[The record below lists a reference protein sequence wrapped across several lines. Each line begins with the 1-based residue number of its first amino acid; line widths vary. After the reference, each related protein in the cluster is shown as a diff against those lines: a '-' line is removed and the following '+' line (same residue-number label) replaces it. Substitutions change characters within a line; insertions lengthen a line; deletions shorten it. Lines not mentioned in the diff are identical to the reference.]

1 MYCNNDNNDD
11 NDNNNDNET
20 DNNNEVDNGSNN
32 YETEMT
38 MMSMTIKQ

>member
-1 MYCNNDNNDD
+1 MYCSNDNNDD